1 MIHVDGNDGAPDHW
15 RLVRAHG
22 TSVGLPTEDDM
33 GNSEVRHKASLCY
46 GRSLASRGLQAGA
59 KNIRDQHAAE
69 WDVMFWMFQSVGFV
83 EKHLKRNLQVSRSK
97 YFADRDIF
105 CVGRVAEDD
114 LNTATCGTVQT
125 SVNYVIYEVLGSCEI
140 FEEKQVG
147 NERFNIFSG
156 CHSTTTIVLRGG
168 AHQFIDEADGVYIE

>member
-1 MIHVDGNDGAPDHW
+1 MHADGRDFLMVQV
-15 RLVRAHG
+15 LV
-22 TSVGLPTEDDM
+22 L
-33 GNSEVRHKASLCY
+33 L
-46 GRSLASRGLQAGA
+46 
-59 KNIRDQHAAE
+59 
-69 WDVMFWMFQSVGFV
+69 
-83 EKHLKRNLQVSRSK
+83 KHLKQNLQVSAARALMHTVEVDKCEKIFLKASAK
-97 YFADRDIF
+97 NRDIF

-168 AHQFIDEADGVYIE
+168 ADQFIEEAERSLHDAIMIVRRALELPTVFCCGLVQ